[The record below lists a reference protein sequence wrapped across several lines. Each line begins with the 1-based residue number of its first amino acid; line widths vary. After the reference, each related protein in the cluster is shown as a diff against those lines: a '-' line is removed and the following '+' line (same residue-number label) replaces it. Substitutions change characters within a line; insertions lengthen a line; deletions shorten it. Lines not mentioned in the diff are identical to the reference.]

1 MVALEELA
9 DVLGLDEGPVRVEG
23 TFPGSA
29 SQERVTRQPL
39 NVDAGRREADVGILD
54 GRAGH
59 LIALLE
65 ADAEFVGPAGRP
77 RLHIGIGERRLIGSL
92 RRGRCDI
99 RLAADADEVRVE
111 AAIAAGED
119 RPEAGIAG
127 VDGVIVVAA
136 VGILFQRQ
144 GPVLAG
150 GGVAEGR
157 QGEIS
162 VGIVGLDARRSGP
175 DGGRPSEGH
184 EPGVA
189 VERRREHPRG
199 GCTDGR
205 ERERARPIDGERLH
219 GSVAAVD
226 HAAERAGEDVGMRE
240 LVAHTH
246 AGRRVCDHVAGH
258 RAGVG
263 LAVGRAGQHRA
274 RGVEQFD
281 HRVERAGRLVEI
293 KPHLRSGV
301 AGEAVDVDVG
311 RIIGGDRAADG
322 KAVAPVVV
330 A

>member
-1 MVALEELA
+1 M
-9 DVLGLDEGPVRVEG
+9 GLDQGPVRVEG
-23 TFPGSA
+23 TFSGGA
-29 SQERVTRQPL
+29 GEQRVAREPL

-99 RLAADADEVRVE
+99 RLAADADEVGIE

-144 GPVLAG
+144 GAVLAG

-157 QGEIS
+157 QREIS
-162 VGIVGLDARRSGP
+162 EGVICLDARGASADRR
-175 DGGRPSEGH
+175 RPVKSDK
-184 EPGVA
+184 PSVA

-199 GCTDGR
+199 RGTDGR

-219 GSVAAVD
+219 GGVAAVD

-281 HRVERAGRLVEI
+281 HRVEGAGRLVEI
-293 KPHLRSGV
+293 KPHLRPGV